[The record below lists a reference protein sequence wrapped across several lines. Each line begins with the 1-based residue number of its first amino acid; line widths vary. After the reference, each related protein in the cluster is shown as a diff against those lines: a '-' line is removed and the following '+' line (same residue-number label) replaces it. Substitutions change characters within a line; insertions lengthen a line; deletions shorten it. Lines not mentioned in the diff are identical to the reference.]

1 MMLSKYFVKKKNP
14 SYDSQC
20 HCKLGLLLLQSILF
34 FFFFNKDNS
43 AALKLSLLLYLNLT
57 FTPLIFFI

>member
-14 SYDSQC
+14 SYGSQC
-20 HCKLGLLLLQSILF
+20 HYKLVLLLLQIF
-34 FFFFNKDNS
+34 FFFFNKDNC